1 MSPALQA
8 DFYPLSYW
16 EAWECKCLPQS
27 LILLLDFTFCDYSLT
42 PSTAP
47 GVIQEIEADGEG
59 LAALGEATARPLL
72 GQGTLDL
79 SLRHHDWSQRNRNCL
94 ICERNVV
101 PTASVVLPVTNV
113 TEIHRLD
120 SWFVDSKWLV
130 LLFVSS
136 NMY

>member
-101 PTASVVLPVTNV
+101 PTASVVLPVSTS
-113 TEIHRLD
+113 L
-120 SWFVDSKWLV
+120 
-130 LLFVSS
+130 
-136 NMY
+136 